1 MLLLDGKRSILN
13 ERFPRFFKQR
23 EGLLRTEGPHFV
35 VLAYGAEAKFD
46 LSNGNCW
53 TIGRADTNT
62 FVFDDPRM
70 SKRHAVVIQIE
81 PGKFCL
87 IDLGSAN
94 GSRLNG
100 RQITKLAELRHGDS
114 ILLGETVL
122 EFRNPDFRKPGRP
135 RNESAAISGPRTDC
149 YNRRLITVLVVDI
162 RDFTELTRRIEE
174 SVLARTMS
182 AWCREIGLIF
192 RRSGCA
198 MEKYIGDAAMAV
210 WIHEGQ
216 IPSEGQMLQLL
227 STLLEIQQLT
237 ANLQQ
242 QFSLPS
248 PLRIGAGINTGLGI
262 MGNRGSEE
270 SPDFSPLGD
279 SVNAAFRLESCTKN
293 SGFDVAMG
301 RLSFECLSGA
311 SNIGK
316 HFEKRLLELKGYE
329 ERAEVWLTSYG
340 KLRDFLGGMNR
351 RQQGV
356 SHGNSARSR
365 RA

>member
-1 MLLLDGKRSILN
+1 M
-13 ERFPRFFKQR
+13 Q
-23 EGLLRTEGPHFV
+23 TEGPHFI
-35 VLAYGAEAKFD
+35 VLPHHTGAKFD

-53 TIGRADTNT
+53 TIGRAETNT
-62 FVFDDPRM
+62 FVFDDPWM

-100 RQITKLAELRHGDS
+100 RQITKLAELQHGDS
-114 ILLGETVL
+114 LLLGETTL
-122 EFRNPDFRKPGRP
+122 EFRNPEFQNPDFRKPARP
-135 RNESAAISGPRTDC
+135 RNESAASSGPLTDC

-162 RDFTELTRRIEE
+162 RDFTELARHIEE
-174 SVLARTMS
+174 SVLARMMG
-182 AWCREIGLIF
+182 AWCREIGVIF

-198 MEKYIGDAAMAV
+198 MEKYMGDAAMAV

-216 IPSEGQMLQLL
+216 IPGEGQMAQLL
-227 STLLEIQQLT
+227 SMLLEIRQFT
-237 ANLQQ
+237 DNLQL
-242 QFSLPS
+242 QFSLPA
-248 PLRIGAGINTGLGI
+248 PVRIGAGINTGLGI

-279 SVNAAFRLESCTKN
+279 SVNTAFRLESCTKN
-293 SGFDVAMG
+293 SGFDVAVG

-316 HFEKRLLELKGYE
+316 HFEKRLIELKGYE

-340 KLRDFLGGMNR
+340 KLRDFLGGIDR
-351 RQQGV
+351 RQQEV
-356 SHGNSARSR
+356 SPSNSARGR

>member
-1 MLLLDGKRSILN
+1 L
-13 ERFPRFFKQR
+13 Q
-23 EGLLRTEGPHFV
+23 TEGPYFI
-35 VLAYGAEAKFD
+35 VLTHRAEAKFD

-62 FVFDDPRM
+62 FVFDDPWM
-70 SKRHAVVIQIE
+70 SKRHAVVMQIE

-114 ILLGETVL
+114 VLLGETIL
-122 EFRNPDFRKPGRP
+122 EFRNPESRNPDFGKPVRP
-135 RNESAAISGPRTDC
+135 WNESAAISGPLTDC

-162 RDFTELTRRIEE
+162 RDFTALTRQIEE

-182 AWCREIGLIF
+182 VWCREIGLIF

-242 QFSLPS
+242 QFLLPS

-293 SGFDVAMG
+293 SGFDLAMG
-301 RLSFECLSGA
+301 RLSFECLSAA

-316 HFEKRLLELKGYE
+316 YFEKRLLELKGYE

-340 KLRDFLGGMNR
+340 KLRDFLGSMHR
-351 RQQGV
+351 LQSGV
-356 SHGNSARSR
+356 SHSARSR

>member
-1 MLLLDGKRSILN
+1 LQTD
-13 ERFPRFFKQR
+13 
-23 EGLLRTEGPHFV
+23 GPHFV
-35 VLAYGAEAKFD
+35 FLPHRAEARFD

-62 FVFDDPRM
+62 FVFDDPWM

-114 ILLGETVL
+114 VLLGETIL
-122 EFRNPDFRKPGRP
+122 EFRNPGVRNPELPKPVTA
-135 RNESAAISGPRTDC
+135 NEPAAISGPLTDC

-162 RDFTELTRRIEE
+162 RDFTELTRQIEE

-227 STLLEIQQLT
+227 STLLEIQQFT
-237 ANLQQ
+237 TNLQQ

-248 PLRIGAGINTGLGI
+248 PLRIGAGINIGLGI
-262 MGNRGSEE
+262 MGNRGTEE

-340 KLRDFLGGMNR
+340 KLRDFLGGLHK
-351 RQQGV
+351 RQ
-356 SHGNSARSR
+356 
-365 RA
+365 